1 MTYKKPQRMSRNE
14 ISEFALLHR
23 EIQEMKENTS
33 SELAELRKITDR
45 ILRTLVGDEE
55 MAQEGLVNK
64 VARHDE
70 YIENQKLLWAKLS
83 GMAIGGGAI
92 GGLVINLLAK
102 LF

>member
-1 MTYKKPQRMSRNE
+1 MSRNE